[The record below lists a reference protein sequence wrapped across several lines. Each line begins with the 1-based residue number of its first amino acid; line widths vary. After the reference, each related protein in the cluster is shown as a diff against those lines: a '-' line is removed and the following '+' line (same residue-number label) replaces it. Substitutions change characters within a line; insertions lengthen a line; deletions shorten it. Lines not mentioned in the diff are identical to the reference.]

1 MGRKSVLIFL
11 MLVLLS
17 GPALAD
23 TYNTSGQNEISEE
36 KTLEENTGWL
46 EIPVYDVPY
55 YTWHDSQAETIS
67 LLSKLSEES
76 LANCTNPESPVY
88 DPNVLKAYGSVPAI
102 KNASQLAEFSSTLQA
117 VRDSSIREAKPYLYP
132 DGPIVDYGAGPM
144 PGYFLIKLYD
154 YGGNKTV
161 YPETELKDIYNVVEK
176 NANKSGL
183 DEVPV
188 IFCLWDKTAIFCFPE
203 NKPGF
208 GKDVVQLTDVGFPVW
223 FYYIVNSSS
232 LQIIKNSS
240 LPEIKP
246 YLYPEGPIITYGSDT
261 MDQVFPIELYYGGN
275 ETVYSQSELT
285 EIYNIMK
292 KHAKKAGLDG
302 ISVEFYN
309 EKGKVRFDNYYNKS
323 YFRPGNL
330 TSGNKGGIENSTL
343 NSSAQLNDPENT
355 TFSVG
360 DKTATFSVGDNVFP
374 IGIFI
379 MPHRLGY
386 AQHSGKF
393 LGL

>member
-1 MGRKSVLIFL
+1 MGKKSVLIFL

-23 TYNTSGQNEISEE
+23 TYNAPGQNEILEE
-36 KTLEENTGWL
+36 KTLGETTGWS

-55 YTWHDSQAETIS
+55 YAWHDSPEKTIS
-67 LLSKLSEES
+67 LLSKLNEES

-102 KNASQLAEFSSTLQA
+102 KNASHFAEFGSTLQA

-161 YPETELKDIYNVVEK
+161 YSETELKEIYRVVEK
-176 NANKSGL
+176 NAIETGL

-188 IFCLWDKTAIFCFPE
+188 IFCLWDKTAMFCFPE

-208 GKDVVQLTDVGFPVW
+208 GKDVVQLTDVEFPAL

-240 LPEIKP
+240 LNEIKP

-261 MDQVFPIELYYGGN
+261 MDQIFPIELYYEGN
-275 ETVYSQSELT
+275 ETIYSQSELT
-285 EIYNIMK
+285 EIYDIVK
-292 KHAKKAGLDG
+292 KHAKRAGLDG
-302 ISVEFYN
+302 VSVEFYN
-309 EKGKVRFDNYYNKS
+309 EKGRVRFDNYYNKS

-330 TSGNKGGIENSTL
+330 TSGNNGGRENSTL
-343 NSSAQLNDPENT
+343 NSSAQLNDTEKT
-355 TFSVG
+355 TFSI
-360 DKTATFSVGDNVFP
+360 GDNVFP

-386 AQHSGKF
+386 MQHF
-393 LGL
+393 L

>member
-1 MGRKSVLIFL
+1 MGKKSVLIFL

-23 TYNTSGQNEISEE
+23 TYNAPGQNEILEE
-36 KTLEENTGWL
+36 KTLGETTGWS

-55 YTWHDSQAETIS
+55 YAWHDSPEKTIS
-67 LLSKLSEES
+67 LLSKLNEES

-102 KNASQLAEFSSTLQA
+102 KNASHFAEFGSTLQA

-161 YPETELKDIYNVVEK
+161 YSETELKEIYRVVEK
-176 NANKSGL
+176 NAIETGL

-188 IFCLWDKTAIFCFPE
+188 IFCLWDKTAMFCFPE

-208 GKDVVQLTDVGFPVW
+208 GKDVVQLTDVEFPAL

-240 LPEIKP
+240 LNEINH
-246 YLYPEGPIITYGSDT
+246 I
-261 MDQVFPIELYYGGN
+261 
-275 ETVYSQSELT
+275 
-285 EIYNIMK
+285 
-292 KHAKKAGLDG
+292 
-302 ISVEFYN
+302 
-309 EKGKVRFDNYYNKS
+309 
-323 YFRPGNL
+323 
-330 TSGNKGGIENSTL
+330 STL
-343 NSSAQLNDPENT
+343 K
-355 TFSVG
+355 G
-360 DKTATFSVGDNVFP
+360 
-374 IGIFI
+374 
-379 MPHRLGY
+379 R
-386 AQHSGKF
+386 
-393 LGL
+393 

>member
-1 MGRKSVLIFL
+1 

-17 GPALAD
+17 EPALAD
-23 TYNTSGQNEISEE
+23 TFNALSQNEISEE
-36 KTLEENTGWL
+36 KTLEENTGWS
-46 EIPVYDVPY
+46 EIPLYDVPY
-55 YTWHDSQAETIS
+55 YAWHDSPEETIS

-88 DPNVLKAYGSVPAI
+88 DPNVLKAYESVPAI
-102 KNASQLAEFSSTLQA
+102 KNASQLSEFSSTLQD

-132 DGPIVDYGAGPM
+132 DGPIVNYGAGSM
-144 PGYFLIKLYD
+144 PGYFLIRLYD
-154 YGGNKTV
+154 DGGNKTD
-161 YPETELKDIYNVVEK
+161 YTEAELKDIYNVVV
-176 NANKSGL
+176 KSADKAGL
-183 DEVPV
+183 DEFPV

-208 GKDVVQLTDVGFPVW
+208 GKDIVQLTDVSFPSL

-246 YLYPEGPIITYGSDT
+246 YLYPEGPIIAYGSDT
-261 MDQVFPIELYYGGN
+261 MDQVFPIELYYEGN

-285 EIYNIMK
+285 TIYNIVK
-292 KHAKKAGLDG
+292 NHAKRTGLDG
-302 ISVEFYN
+302 VSVEFYN

-323 YFRPGNL
+323 YFRPWNL
-330 TSGNKGGIENSTL
+330 TSGSNGGVENSTL
-343 NSSAQLNDPENT
+343 NSSGQLNDTKNPN
-355 TFSVG
+355 FSAG
-360 DKTATFSVGDNVFP
+360 DSIFP

-379 MPHRLGY
+379 MPQRLGY
-386 AQHSGKF
+386 TQHS
-393 LGL
+393 